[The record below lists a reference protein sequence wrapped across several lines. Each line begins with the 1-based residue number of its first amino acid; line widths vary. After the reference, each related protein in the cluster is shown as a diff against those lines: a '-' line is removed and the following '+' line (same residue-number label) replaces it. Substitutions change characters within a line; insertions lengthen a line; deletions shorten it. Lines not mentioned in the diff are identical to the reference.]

1 MVGPL
6 PSPVPAHADICFPPG
21 NVQPPLDVFRL
32 DGMNVRATSIGNGGD
47 GENACPILAVGED
60 HSLWCANY
68 RSKTPRFVKVRND
81 LPN

>member
-1 MVGPL
+1 
-6 PSPVPAHADICFPPG
+6 
-21 NVQPPLDVFRL
+21 
-32 DGMNVRATSIGNGGD
+32 MNVRATSIGNGGD